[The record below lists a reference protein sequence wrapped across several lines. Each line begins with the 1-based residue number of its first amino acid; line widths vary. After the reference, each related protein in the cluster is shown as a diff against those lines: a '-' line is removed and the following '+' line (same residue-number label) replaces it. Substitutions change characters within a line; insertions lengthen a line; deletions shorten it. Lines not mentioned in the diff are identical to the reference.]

1 MRYLLLLGAVLAHAK
16 VMDSGAGGFTIQ
28 HIVQIKAAPEDVYR
42 KLVGNVGDWWNP
54 AHTFSQDAHNLRIED
69 RPGGCFCEK
78 MPNNGFVRH
87 LEVILAMPGQRL
99 VLSGTLGPL
108 QILAATGSMLIQF
121 KQESSGTKLEVT
133 YRVTGYLPP
142 PGMEAWSIPVD
153 MTLEEQFSRF
163 KSYVETGSA
172 ASKQAVEK

>member
-1 MRYLLLLGAVLAHAK
+1 MKYLLLLVAVLAHAK

-28 HIVQIKAAPEDVYR
+28 TIVRIKAAPEDVYR

-78 MPNNGFVRH
+78 LPNNGFVRH
-87 LEVILAMPGQRL
+87 LEVILAMPGKRL
-99 VLSGTLGPL
+99 VMSGAFGPL
-108 QILAATGSMLIQF
+108 QHLAATGSMLIQF
-121 KQESSGTKLEVT
+121 KPEAGGTELEVT

-142 PGMEAWSIPVD
+142 PGMEAWSLPVD
-153 MTLEEQFSRF
+153 MTLGEQFTRF

-172 ASKQAVEK
+172 ASK